1 MSRAERRLGTR
12 FDLLDKLVALRGSTK
27 PPKAK
32 KHQNHTYI
40 EATPPAPLSSAS
52 CQLQDAKPPGFRR
65 TRTRAT
71 RELFFARR
79 RVAYPRAAAGPREDR
94 RAPRPPSTPELRLR
108 AAHFLREGS
117 RGAKATRAAGK
128 PWCSRRAAARAASGA
143 SRIRRNWTRRFC
155 SRAARAAKRGGR
167 RVSRRGGGAS
177 MDRADRSGAAAATA
191 RIVRGRDAAA
201 TTPERAR
208 RAAVEER

>member
-32 KHQNHTYI
+32 K
-40 EATPPAPLSSAS
+40 TPKPHVHRSDASGTPQQRKLPTSRRETPGLSK
-52 CQLQDAKPPGFRR
+52 DR
-65 TRTRAT
+65 TRST
-71 RELFFARR
+71 RELFFERR